1 MKKENKRIYLYL
13 ALIIVIAITIYVTYR
28 LMNL

>member
-1 MKKENKRIYLYL
+1 MKKENKRIYLYF

>member
-13 ALIIVIAITIYVTYR
+13 ALIIVIAITIDVTYR